1 MSPPDQFSLAPDA
14 TPAQGLKVP
23 VKPINAER
31 FKLAALFFM
40 TAHALALWSVT
51 FSKVL
56 KAHGYENII
65 PYAGNTSV
73 TSALAAIVSPLIVGA
88 LADQRYSSER
98 VMRWLC
104 LGSGFFMALLFYAI
118 QQHWHWM
125 IVIGLAQ
132 MLALWAMPS
141 FGLSTSL
148 VIARLSNP
156 RQQFG
161 PVRTAATLGWIAAGV
176 IVSCV
181 LHGDSSVSAGYA
193 SAFAWVLVI
202 IVTYTLDPVPPPGGK
217 TNRSWSDILGL
228 EAWTLLKNP
237 NHRVVFIGA
246 ALFNM
251 PLAAF
256 YQFTPL
262 HLDALGSQ
270 NTALNMSIGQI
281 MEVVGL
287 LSLAALLTRFRL
299 KWLFL
304 CGIGFGALRYVLF
317 AMDSLGT
324 LRAGIFMHGIL
335 FTLFFMTAQI
345 YLEHRIPASMR
356 SRAQALLSLMMS
368 GFGNFFG
375 SLGCGWWWH
384 ICTKGE
390 VTDWHRYWSGLAG
403 VILVI
408 FMWFALSYK
417 GRHRVDGH
425 EDKV

>member
-1 MSPPDQFSLAPDA
+1 MPVPP
-14 TPAQGLKVP
+14 T
-23 VKPINAER
+23 NTER

-56 KAHGYENII
+56 KAYGYEDII
-65 PYAGNTSV
+65 PYVGTTSV
-73 TSALAAIVSPLIVGA
+73 TASLAAIVSPLIVGA

-104 LGSGFFMALLFYAI
+104 LGSGCFMALMFYAI
-118 QQHWHWM
+118 QNHWHWM
-125 IVIGLAQ
+125 LVVGLAQ
-132 MLALWAMPS
+132 ILALWAMPS

-148 VIARLSNP
+148 VIARLVNP

-161 PVRTAATLGWIAAGV
+161 PVRAAATLGWIAAGV
-176 IVSCV
+176 MVSCV
-181 LHGDSSVSAGYA
+181 LHGDSSVVVGYA
-193 SAFAWVLVI
+193 SAIAWFLAI
-202 IVTYTLDPVPPPGGK
+202 GVTYTLTPMPPPAHMAE
-217 TNRSWSDILGL
+217 RRWADVLGL

-237 NHRVVFIGA
+237 DHRVVFIGA

-262 HLDALGSQ
+262 HLKKLGVEQ
-270 NTALNMSIGQI
+270 AGLNMSIGQI

-287 LSLAALLTRFRL
+287 LFLAALLTRVRL

-304 CGIGFGALRYVLF
+304 CGIGFGALRYVFF
-317 AMDSLGT
+317 AMDSLST
-324 LRAGIFMHGIL
+324 MRAGIFMHGIL

-345 YLEHRIPASMR
+345 YLEQRIPPGMR

-368 GFGNFFG
+368 GFGNLFG

-384 ICTKGE
+384 ACTTTDGL
-390 VTDWHRYWSGLAG
+390 TDWNRYWSGLAG
-403 VILVI
+403 VIALI
-408 FMWFALSYK
+408 FLWFAVSYK
-417 GRHRVDGH
+417 GRHRVDGVH
-425 EDKV
+425 DRA

>member
-1 MSPPDQFSLAPDA
+1 M
-14 TPAQGLKVP
+14 P
-23 VKPINAER
+23 VEPTNAER

-56 KAHGYENII
+56 KAYGYENII

-73 TSALAAIVSPLIVGA
+73 TASLAAIVSPLIVGA

-104 LGSGFFMALLFYAI
+104 LGSGCFMALMFHAI
-118 QQHWHWM
+118 QHHWHWSL
-125 IVIGLAQ
+125 VIALAQ
-132 MLALWAMPS
+132 ILALWAMPA

-156 RQQFG
+156 KQQFG
-161 PVRTAATLGWIAAGV
+161 PLRTAATMGWIVAGV
-176 IVSCV
+176 LISCV
-181 LHGDSSVSAGYA
+181 LHGDSSVIAGYA
-193 SAFAWVLVI
+193 SAVAWMVAMA
-202 IVTYTLDPVPPPGGK
+202 VTFTLEHVPPPSIK
-217 TNRSWSDILGL
+217 ANRTWTDILGL

-237 NHRVVFIGA
+237 DHRVVFIGA
-246 ALFNM
+246 ALYNV

-256 YQFTPL
+256 YPFTPL
-262 HLDALGSQ
+262 HLKSLGAEDAG
-270 NTALNMSIGQI
+270 LNMSIGQI

-317 AMDSLGT
+317 SMDSLAT
-324 LRAGIFMHGIL
+324 LRTGIFMHGIL
-335 FTLFFMTAQI
+335 FTLFFMTGQI
-345 YLEHRIPASMR
+345 YLEQRIPPAMR

-368 GFGNFFG
+368 GFGNLIG
-375 SLGCGWWWH
+375 SIGCGWWWH
-384 ICTKGE
+384 VCTHGE
-390 VTDWHRYWSGLAG
+390 QTDWHQYWLGLAG
-403 VILVI
+403 VIGLI
-408 FMWFALSYK
+408 FLWFAVSYQGK
-417 GRHRVDGH
+417 HRVDGH
-425 EDKV
+425 EDKA

>member
-1 MSPPDQFSLAPDA
+1 MQ
-14 TPAQGLKVP
+14 
-23 VKPINAER
+23 PINTER

-56 KAHGYENII
+56 KAYGYEDII
-65 PYAGNTSV
+65 PYVGNTSV
-73 TSALAAIVSPLIVGA
+73 TASLAAIVSPLIVGA

-98 VMRWLC
+98 VLRWLC
-104 LGSGFFMALLFYAI
+104 LGSGCFMALMFHAI
-118 QQHWHWM
+118 QHHWHWAL
-125 IVIGLAQ
+125 VVGLAQ
-132 MLALWAMPS
+132 ILALWAMPA

-161 PVRTAATLGWIAAGV
+161 PVRAAATLGWIVAGV
-176 IVSCV
+176 MVSCV
-181 LHGDSSVSAGYA
+181 LHGDSSVIVGYA
-193 SAFAWVLVI
+193 SAIAWILVI
-202 IVTYTLDPVPPPGGK
+202 AVTYTLDPVPPPASK
-217 TNRSWSDILGL
+217 EHRSWADILGL

-237 NHRVVFIGA
+237 DHRVVFIGA

-262 HLDALGSQ
+262 HLDALGSA
-270 NTALNMSIGQI
+270 NAGLNMSIGQI

-304 CGIGFGALRYVLF
+304 WGIGFGVLRYVFF
-317 AMDSLGT
+317 AMNSLAT

-345 YLEHRIPASMR
+345 YLEQRIPAAMR

-368 GFGNFFG
+368 GFGNLIG

-384 ICTKGE
+384 ACTRNDR
-390 VTDWHRYWSGLAG
+390 TDWHLYWSGLAG
-403 VILVI
+403 VIALI
-408 FMWFALSYK
+408 FLWFAISYK
-417 GRHRVDGH
+417 GRHRVDGVH
-425 EDKV
+425 DRA

>member
-1 MSPPDQFSLAPDA
+1 MTPESQFSLAPLA
-14 TPAQGLKVP
+14 TPAQGLTVP
-23 VKPINAER
+23 VQPSHTER

-40 TAHALALWSVT
+40 TAHALGLWSVT

-56 KAHGYENII
+56 KEYGYENII

-73 TSALAAIVSPLIVGA
+73 TGSLAAIVSPLIVGA
-88 LADQRYSSER
+88 LADQRYSIER

-104 LGSGFFMALLFYAI
+104 MGSGFFMALMFYAI
-118 QQHWHWM
+118 QQHWHWTV
-125 IVIGLAQ
+125 VIGLAQ
-132 MLALWAMPS
+132 ILALWAMPS

-161 PVRTAATLGWIAAGV
+161 PLRTAATMGWIVAGV
-176 IVSCV
+176 MVSLV
-181 LHGDSSVSAGYA
+181 LHADSSVKVGYA
-193 SAFAWVLVI
+193 SAIAWLFAMA
-202 IVTYTLDPVPPPGGK
+202 VTFTLDPAPPPAIK
-217 TNRSWSDILGL
+217 AVRTWSDKLGL

-237 NHRVVFIGA
+237 THRVVFVGA

-262 HLDALGSQ
+262 HLKALGTEQ
-270 NTALNMSIGQI
+270 AGLNMSIGQI

-304 CGIGFGALRYVLF
+304 CGIGFGALRYVFF
-317 AMDSLGT
+317 AMDSLPT
-324 LRAGIFMHGIL
+324 MRLGIFLHGIL

-345 YLEHRIPASMR
+345 YLEHRIPAGMR
-356 SRAQALLSLMMS
+356 ARAQALLSLMMS
-368 GFGNFFG
+368 GIGNLVG

-384 ICTKGE
+384 ACTTGGY
-390 VTDWHRYWSGLAG
+390 TDWHKYWTGLAG
-403 VILVI
+403 VIGLI
-408 FMWFALSYK
+408 FLWFAISYK

>member
-1 MSPPDQFSLAPDA
+1 MSLKNQFSLAPDA
-14 TPAQGLKVP
+14 SRAQGLKVP
-23 VKPINAER
+23 VQPVNTER

-40 TAHALALWSVT
+40 TAHALGLWSVT

-56 KAHGYENII
+56 KAYGYENII

-73 TSALAAIVSPLIVGA
+73 TGSLAAIVSPLIVGA

-104 LGSGFFMALLFYAI
+104 LGSGCFMALMFYAI

-125 IVIGLAQ
+125 VVIALAQ

-161 PVRTAATLGWIAAGV
+161 PIRTAATMGWIVAGV
-176 IVSCV
+176 MVSLV
-181 LHGDSSVSAGYA
+181 LHADSSVTVGYA
-193 SAFAWVLVI
+193 SAITWLLAAA
-202 IVTYTLDPVPPPGGK
+202 VTYTLDPAPPPGMK
-217 TNRSWSDILGL
+217 ADRTWSDKLGL

-262 HLDALGSQ
+262 HLKALGTEQ
-270 NTALNMSIGQI
+270 AGLNMSIGQI

-304 CGIGFGALRYVLF
+304 CGIGFGALRYVFF
-317 AMDSLGT
+317 AMDT
-324 LRAGIFMHGIL
+324 LPTMRVGIFLHGIL

-345 YLEHRIPASMR
+345 YLEHRIPAGMR

-368 GFGNFFG
+368 GFGNLAG
-375 SLGCGWWWH
+375 SLLCGWWWH
-384 ICTKGE
+384 ACTRDG
-390 VTDWHRYWSGLAG
+390 VTDWRHYWAGLAG
-403 VILVI
+403 VIVLI
-408 FMWFALSYK
+408 FMWFAFSYK
-417 GRHRVDGH
+417 GRHPSGGH